1 MREILFRGKSLDNG
15 KWESGYLL
23 ENQGRTFIY
32 QATNDNG
39 RIAVAAVEVD
49 PATVGQYTGLKD
61 KNGKKIFEGD
71 IIKWDDQSNGRYW
84 RFAVVRIDP
93 DIQFDC
99 SPIFSSV
106 KGLWHAFT
114 GKTSSLKRRDMKTIL
129 MIALMWLAAPPTTQK
144 QTIYKDGRNVGRVEI
159 ERDNIRVYDEQGRL
173 KMRGKKQKGVIKL
186 YDKNGKYIGQIKD
199 SDLSF

>member
-1 MREILFRGKSLDNG
+1 MRKILVRGKSLDNG

-61 KNGKKIFEGD
+61 KNGEKIFEGD
-71 IIKWDDQSNGRYW
+71 IVKWDDQSSGRYW

-99 SPIFSSV
+99 SPIDCINGVFNSSRYNFRYECF
-106 KGLWHAFT
+106 A
-114 GKTSSLKRRDMKTIL
+114 
-129 MIALMWLAAPPTTQK
+129 
-144 QTIYKDGRNVGRVEI
+144 YKDTDNYLSVIGNIHDNADLIKIDEI
-159 ERDNIRVYDEQGRL
+159 
-173 KMRGKKQKGVIKL
+173 
-186 YDKNGKYIGQIKD
+186 
-199 SDLSF
+199 

>member
-1 MREILFRGKSLDNG
+1 MREILFRGKCLDNG

-61 KNGKKIFEGD
+61 KNGEKIFEGD
-71 IIKWDDQSNGRYW
+71 IVKWDDQSSGRYW

-99 SPIFSSV
+99 SPIDCINGVFNSSRYNFRYECF
-106 KGLWHAFT
+106 A
-114 GKTSSLKRRDMKTIL
+114 
-129 MIALMWLAAPPTTQK
+129 
-144 QTIYKDGRNVGRVEI
+144 YKDTDNYLSVIGNIHDNADLIKIDEI
-159 ERDNIRVYDEQGRL
+159 
-173 KMRGKKQKGVIKL
+173 
-186 YDKNGKYIGQIKD
+186 
-199 SDLSF
+199 

>member
-1 MREILFRGKSLDNG
+1 MRKILFRGKSLDNG

-61 KNGKKIFEGD
+61 KNGEKIFEGD
-71 IIKWDDQSNGRYW
+71 IVKWDDQSSGRYW

-99 SPIFSSV
+99 SPIDCINGMFNSSRYNFRY
-106 KGLWHAFT
+106 ACF
-114 GKTSSLKRRDMKTIL
+114 
-129 MIALMWLAAPPTTQK
+129 A
-144 QTIYKDGRNVGRVEI
+144 YKDTDNYLSVIGNIHDNADLIKIDEI
-159 ERDNIRVYDEQGRL
+159 
-173 KMRGKKQKGVIKL
+173 
-186 YDKNGKYIGQIKD
+186 
-199 SDLSF
+199 

>member
-23 ENQGRTFIY
+23 ENQGRTFLY

-61 KNGKKIFEGD
+61 KNGEKIFEGD
-71 IIKWDDQSNGRYW
+71 IVKWDDQSNGRYW

-99 SPIFSSV
+99 SPIDCINGVFNSSRYNFRY
-106 KGLWHAFT
+106 ACF
-114 GKTSSLKRRDMKTIL
+114 
-129 MIALMWLAAPPTTQK
+129 A
-144 QTIYKDGRNVGRVEI
+144 YKDT
-159 ERDNIRVYDEQGRL
+159 DNYL
-173 KMRGKKQKGVIKL
+173 YVIGNIHDNADL
-186 YDKNGKYIGQIKD
+186 IK
-199 SDLSF
+199 

>member
-23 ENQGRTFIY
+23 ENQGRTFLY

-61 KNGKKIFEGD
+61 KNGEKIFEGD
-71 IIKWDDQSNGRYW
+71 IVKWDDQSNGRYW

-99 SPIFSSV
+99 SPIDCINGMFNSSRYNFRY
-106 KGLWHAFT
+106 ACF
-114 GKTSSLKRRDMKTIL
+114 
-129 MIALMWLAAPPTTQK
+129 A
-144 QTIYKDGRNVGRVEI
+144 YKDTDNYLYVIGNIHDNADLIKIDEI
-159 ERDNIRVYDEQGRL
+159 
-173 KMRGKKQKGVIKL
+173 
-186 YDKNGKYIGQIKD
+186 
-199 SDLSF
+199 

>member
-61 KNGKKIFEGD
+61 KNGEKIFEGD
-71 IIKWDDQSNGRYW
+71 IVKWDDQSSGRYW

-99 SPIFSSV
+99 APIDCINGVFNSSRYNFRYECF
-106 KGLWHAFT
+106 A
-114 GKTSSLKRRDMKTIL
+114 
-129 MIALMWLAAPPTTQK
+129 
-144 QTIYKDGRNVGRVEI
+144 YKDTDNYLSVIGNIHDYADLIKIDEI
-159 ERDNIRVYDEQGRL
+159 
-173 KMRGKKQKGVIKL
+173 
-186 YDKNGKYIGQIKD
+186 
-199 SDLSF
+199 

>member
-61 KNGKKIFEGD
+61 KNGEKIFEGD
-71 IIKWDDQSNGRYW
+71 IISDGRRYHVKWDLRDACWDGEMHN
-84 RFAVVRIDP
+84 DP
-93 DIQFDC
+93 KQRLD
-99 SPIFSSV
+99 
-106 KGLWHAFT
+106 LAFLIT
-114 GKTSSLKRRDMKTIL
+114 H
-129 MIALMWLAAPPTTQK
+129 K
-144 QTIYKDGRNVGRVEI
+144 QTHIIGNIHDNADLI
-159 ERDNIRVYDEQGRL
+159 E
-173 KMRGKKQKGVIKL
+173 
-186 YDKNGKYIGQIKD
+186 
-199 SDLSF
+199 

>member
-1 MREILFRGKSLDNG
+1 MRIMRKILFRGKSLDNG

-39 RIAVAAVEVD
+39 RISVAAVEVD

-61 KNGKKIFEGD
+61 KNGEKIFEGD
-71 IIKWDDQSNGRYW
+71 IVKWDDQSSGRYW

-99 SPIFSSV
+99 SPIDCINGVFNSSRYNFRYECF
-106 KGLWHAFT
+106 A
-114 GKTSSLKRRDMKTIL
+114 
-129 MIALMWLAAPPTTQK
+129 
-144 QTIYKDGRNVGRVEI
+144 YKDTDNHLYVIGNIHDNPELLEGGGR
-159 ERDNIRVYDEQGRL
+159 
-173 KMRGKKQKGVIKL
+173 
-186 YDKNGKYIGQIKD
+186 
-199 SDLSF
+199 

>member
-1 MREILFRGKSLDNG
+1 MRKILFRGKSLDNG

-61 KNGKKIFEGD
+61 KNGEKIFEGD
-71 IIKWDDQSNGRYW
+71 IVKWDDQSSGRYW

-99 SPIFSSV
+99 SPIDCINGVFNSSRYNFRYECF
-106 KGLWHAFT
+106 A
-114 GKTSSLKRRDMKTIL
+114 
-129 MIALMWLAAPPTTQK
+129 
-144 QTIYKDGRNVGRVEI
+144 YKDT
-159 ERDNIRVYDEQGRL
+159 DNYL
-173 KMRGKKQKGVIKL
+173 SVIGNIHDNADL
-186 YDKNGKYIGQIKD
+186 IK
-199 SDLSF
+199 

>member
-39 RIAVAAVEVD
+39 RISVAAVEVD

-61 KNGKKIFEGD
+61 KNGEKIFEGD
-71 IIKWDDQSNGRYW
+71 IVKWDDQSNGRYW

-99 SPIFSSV
+99 SPIDCINGMFNSSRYNFRY
-106 KGLWHAFT
+106 ACF
-114 GKTSSLKRRDMKTIL
+114 
-129 MIALMWLAAPPTTQK
+129 A
-144 QTIYKDGRNVGRVEI
+144 YKDT
-159 ERDNIRVYDEQGRL
+159 DNYL
-173 KMRGKKQKGVIKL
+173 SVIGNIHDNADL
-186 YDKNGKYIGQIKD
+186 IK
-199 SDLSF
+199 

>member
-1 MREILFRGKSLDNG
+1 MRKILFRGKSLDNG

-71 IIKWDDQSNGRYW
+71 IIKWDDQSSGRYW

-99 SPIFSSV
+99 SPIDCINGVFNSSRYNFRYECF
-106 KGLWHAFT
+106 A
-114 GKTSSLKRRDMKTIL
+114 
-129 MIALMWLAAPPTTQK
+129 
-144 QTIYKDGRNVGRVEI
+144 YKDTDNYLSVIGNIHDNADLIKIDEI
-159 ERDNIRVYDEQGRL
+159 
-173 KMRGKKQKGVIKL
+173 
-186 YDKNGKYIGQIKD
+186 
-199 SDLSF
+199 

>member
-39 RIAVAAVEVD
+39 RISVAAVEVD

-61 KNGKKIFEGD
+61 KNGERIWEGD
-71 IIKWDDQSNGRYW
+71 IVKWDDQSNGIYW

-99 SPIFSSV
+99 SPIDCINGMFNSSRYNFRY
-106 KGLWHAFT
+106 ACF
-114 GKTSSLKRRDMKTIL
+114 
-129 MIALMWLAAPPTTQK
+129 A
-144 QTIYKDGRNVGRVEI
+144 YKDT
-159 ERDNIRVYDEQGRL
+159 DNYL
-173 KMRGKKQKGVIKL
+173 SVIGNIHDNADL
-186 YDKNGKYIGQIKD
+186 IK
-199 SDLSF
+199 

>member
-39 RIAVAAVEVD
+39 RISVAAVEVD

-61 KNGKKIFEGD
+61 KNGEKIFEGD
-71 IIKWDDQSNGRYW
+71 IVKWDDQSSGRYW

-99 SPIFSSV
+99 SPIDCINGVFNSSRYNFRYECF
-106 KGLWHAFT
+106 A
-114 GKTSSLKRRDMKTIL
+114 
-129 MIALMWLAAPPTTQK
+129 
-144 QTIYKDGRNVGRVEI
+144 YKDTDNHLYVIGNIHDNPELLEGGGR
-159 ERDNIRVYDEQGRL
+159 
-173 KMRGKKQKGVIKL
+173 
-186 YDKNGKYIGQIKD
+186 
-199 SDLSF
+199 

>member
-1 MREILFRGKSLDNG
+1 MRKILFRGKSLDNG

-39 RIAVAAVEVD
+39 RISVAAVEVD

-61 KNGKKIFEGD
+61 KNGEKIFEGD
-71 IIKWDDQSNGRYW
+71 IVKWDDQSSGRYW

-99 SPIFSSV
+99 SPIDCINGVFNSSRYNFRYECF
-106 KGLWHAFT
+106 A
-114 GKTSSLKRRDMKTIL
+114 
-129 MIALMWLAAPPTTQK
+129 
-144 QTIYKDGRNVGRVEI
+144 YKDTDNHLYVIGNIHDNPELLEGGGR
-159 ERDNIRVYDEQGRL
+159 
-173 KMRGKKQKGVIKL
+173 
-186 YDKNGKYIGQIKD
+186 
-199 SDLSF
+199 

>member
-39 RIAVAAVEVD
+39 RISVAAVEVD
-49 PATVGQYTGLKD
+49 PATVGQYTGMKD
-61 KNGKKIFEGD
+61 RNGERIWEGD
-71 IIKWDDQSNGRYW
+71 IVKWDDQSNGIYW

-99 SPIFSSV
+99 SPIDCINGMFNSSRYNFRY
-106 KGLWHAFT
+106 ACF
-114 GKTSSLKRRDMKTIL
+114 
-129 MIALMWLAAPPTTQK
+129 A
-144 QTIYKDGRNVGRVEI
+144 YKDT
-159 ERDNIRVYDEQGRL
+159 DNYL
-173 KMRGKKQKGVIKL
+173 SVIGNIHDNADL
-186 YDKNGKYIGQIKD
+186 IK
-199 SDLSF
+199 

>member
-39 RIAVAAVEVD
+39 RISVAAVEVD

-61 KNGKKIFEGD
+61 KNGERIWEGD
-71 IIKWDDQSNGRYW
+71 ILKWDDQSNGRYW
-84 RFAVVRIDP
+84 RFAVVKIDP

-99 SPIFSSV
+99 SPIDCINGVLNSSRYNFRF
-106 KGLWHAFT
+106 GNFA
-114 GKTSSLKRRDMKTIL
+114 
-129 MIALMWLAAPPTTQK
+129 
-144 QTIYKDGRNVGRVEI
+144 YKDT
-159 ERDNIRVYDEQGRL
+159 DNHLY
-173 KMRGKKQKGVIKL
+173 VIGNIHDNADL
-186 YDKNGKYIGQIKD
+186 IK
-199 SDLSF
+199 

>member
-61 KNGKKIFEGD
+61 KNGEKIFEGD
-71 IIKWDDQSNGRYW
+71 IVKWDDQSSGRYW

-99 SPIFSSV
+99 SPIDCINGVFNS
-106 KGLWHAFT
+106 GRYNFRYACF
-114 GKTSSLKRRDMKTIL
+114 
-129 MIALMWLAAPPTTQK
+129 A
-144 QTIYKDGRNVGRVEI
+144 YKDTENYLYVIGNIHDNADLIKIDEI
-159 ERDNIRVYDEQGRL
+159 
-173 KMRGKKQKGVIKL
+173 
-186 YDKNGKYIGQIKD
+186 
-199 SDLSF
+199 

>member
-1 MREILFRGKSLDNG
+1 MRKILFRGKSLDNG

-39 RIAVAAVEVD
+39 RISVAAVEVD

-84 RFAVVRIDP
+84 RFAVVKIDP

-99 SPIFSSV
+99 SPIDCINGVFNSSRYNFRF
-106 KGLWHAFT
+106 GDFA
-114 GKTSSLKRRDMKTIL
+114 
-129 MIALMWLAAPPTTQK
+129 
-144 QTIYKDGRNVGRVEI
+144 YKDTDNHLYVIGNIHDNANLIKIDEI
-159 ERDNIRVYDEQGRL
+159 
-173 KMRGKKQKGVIKL
+173 
-186 YDKNGKYIGQIKD
+186 
-199 SDLSF
+199 

>member
-49 PATVGQYTGLKD
+49 PYTVGQYTGMKD
-61 KNGKKIFEGD
+61 KNGEKIFDGD
-71 IIKWDDQSNGRYW
+71 IVKWDDQSSGRYW

-99 SPIFSSV
+99 SPIDCINGVFNSSRYNFRY
-106 KGLWHAFT
+106 ACF
-114 GKTSSLKRRDMKTIL
+114 
-129 MIALMWLAAPPTTQK
+129 A
-144 QTIYKDGRNVGRVEI
+144 YKDTDNYLSVIGNIHDNADLIKIDEI
-159 ERDNIRVYDEQGRL
+159 
-173 KMRGKKQKGVIKL
+173 
-186 YDKNGKYIGQIKD
+186 
-199 SDLSF
+199 

>member
-1 MREILFRGKSLDNG
+1 MRKILFRGKSLDNG

-61 KNGKKIFEGD
+61 KNGEKIFEGD
-71 IIKWDDQSNGRYW
+71 IVKWDDQSSGRYW

-99 SPIFSSV
+99 SPIDCINGVFNSSRYNFRYE
-106 KGLWHAFT
+106 WFA
-114 GKTSSLKRRDMKTIL
+114 
-129 MIALMWLAAPPTTQK
+129 
-144 QTIYKDGRNVGRVEI
+144 YKDTDNYLSVIGNIHDNADLIKIDEI
-159 ERDNIRVYDEQGRL
+159 
-173 KMRGKKQKGVIKL
+173 
-186 YDKNGKYIGQIKD
+186 
-199 SDLSF
+199 

>member
-61 KNGKKIFEGD
+61 KNGEKIFEGD
-71 IIKWDDQSNGRYW
+71 IVKWDDQSSGRYW

-99 SPIFSSV
+99 SPIDCINGVFNSSRYNFRYECF
-106 KGLWHAFT
+106 A
-114 GKTSSLKRRDMKTIL
+114 
-129 MIALMWLAAPPTTQK
+129 
-144 QTIYKDGRNVGRVEI
+144 YKDTDNYLSVIGNIHDNADLIKIDEI
-159 ERDNIRVYDEQGRL
+159 
-173 KMRGKKQKGVIKL
+173 
-186 YDKNGKYIGQIKD
+186 
-199 SDLSF
+199 